1 MEKSNP
7 KRWYTVIMLA
17 LVYACSQMDRQIMS
31 ILLDPIANDLGA
43 SDTQMGLLVGIYFAL
58 FYTFF
63 AIPIAMV
70 ADRTNRKNVIALSVV
85 VWSTLTAVCGAVT
98 SYFQMALA
106 RMGVAFGEAGST
118 PASISIISDLFDE
131 KSRTTAI
138 AVFITGASV
147 GALFAF
153 LCGGILLDKFGWRM
167 TFVFIGLPG
176 ILLGLVFFFT
186 VKEPK
191 KTVSKGSSAQA
202 AGLGETIFFLAKHAA
217 LRHVLIGQTLGGFV
231 AYGLALWVPTFLYR
245 SYGLTGTQV
254 GLTLAAFAIIGAI
267 GTLVSGRIVDHFAR
281 HDERW
286 RAWTVCLVKLTALP
300 FLAIFFF
307 IDQLPIALA
316 LYAIPSLLSTF
327 YLAPSAALIQNL
339 VKVPM
344 RTVAAAI
351 GMFLLNIIGLGLGP
365 LVVGMAAD
373 VLAPQYGAEA
383 LRVTLTAF
391 VFVNL
396 WSVFHF
402 WRAGALI
409 GKTAKSDSAHKITA

>member
-1 MEKSNP
+1 MENSHS

-31 ILLDPIANDLGA
+31 ILLDPIAKDLGA

-63 AIPIAMV
+63 AIPIAMI

-85 VWSTLTAVCGAVT
+85 VWSALTAVCGAVT

-131 KSRTTAI
+131 KSRTSAI
-138 AVFITGASV
+138 AVFIAGASV

-167 TFVFIGLPG
+167 TFVLIGLPG
-176 ILLGLVFFFT
+176 ILLGLIVFLT

-191 KTVSKGSSAQA
+191 KAISKDSSANA
-202 AGLGETIFFLAKHAA
+202 AGLGETISFMAKQAA
-217 LRHVLIGQTLGGFV
+217 LRHVLIGKILGGFV
-231 AYGLALWVPTFLYR
+231 GYGLALWVPTFLYR

-254 GLTLAAFAIIGAI
+254 GLTLAAFAVIGVI
-267 GTLVSGRIVDHFAR
+267 GTLASGRIIDHFAKN
-281 HDERW
+281 DERW
-286 RAWTVCLVKLTALP
+286 RAWIICFAKLISLP
-300 FLAIFFF
+300 FLATFFF
-307 IDQLPIALA
+307 IDQLSIALI
-316 LYAIPSLLSTF
+316 LYAIPSFFGSF

-339 VKVPM
+339 VKIPM
-344 RTVAAAI
+344 RTVAAAVSL
-351 GMFLLNIIGLGLGP
+351 FLLNIIGLGLGP
-365 LVVGMAAD
+365 LVVGIGTDA
-373 VLAPQYGAEA
+373 LAPKFGDEA
-383 LRVTLTAF
+383 LRYTLSAF
-391 VFVNL
+391 IFVNL
-396 WSVFHF
+396 LAVFHF
-402 WRAGALI
+402 WRAGVLL
-409 GKTAKSDSAHKITA
+409 GKTVKNSSANEREA